1 MPLTLDISIFAMPRL
16 TTKQSQNS
24 SLNAGIEIGRFLK
37 NSNSRK
43 LKPQGK
49 KLKLKVKTFNKS
61 IYKTR
66 LCAISHK
73 SLNCVWKKLIN
84 LQGKKHN
91 SRQYF

>member
-43 LKPQGK
+43 LVLKPTIF
-49 KLKLKVKTFNKS
+49 KTSRTNTQAKN
-61 IYKTR
+61 IKNWNTKAQ
-66 LCAISHK
+66 LCAIS
-73 SLNCVWKKLIN
+73 LKLEK
-84 LQGKKHN
+84 L
-91 SRQYF
+91 